1 MQRDAAQR
9 PRLAR
14 YLLYGRAEL
23 NVMNE
28 PFSILPDL
36 RFAIRSLSRSPGF
49 VLIAVITLGLGIG
62 ANTSAFSVINEVL
75 LRPLPYADSGQLD
88 RIYRAIPQNSRG
100 GVSPADY
107 LDLRPQMR
115 GYGEIAA
122 YAFSD
127 MNFSE
132 PGQPAEMARGLR
144 ISDNLFSTLRIQ
156 PQLGRSF
163 RPDETI
169 LGNHRVLM
177 MSHRFW
183 QTRFGGDA
191 GIIGRTVRVDGEVHE
206 IVGVLPDTLN
216 DWRHLGP
223 FDLFRPLG
231 LTEKERTDRSGTWV
245 RLVGRRSATLTRAQA
260 EGFFASFGR
269 RLAAEYP
276 ATHAGST
283 WRTLPITVA
292 VAPDNG
298 PGILGMVAGL
308 SALVLLIA
316 CSNLANLLLARTMA
330 RAREFAVRSALGA
343 SRARLLRPLI
353 VESLLLALAGG
364 IFAIYFA
371 MWTNDWLRNYGTTA
385 FDQGFMFAVDWRVL
399 GWALSAC
406 LFTVLVF
413 GVAPALFALRLDL
426 NKTLK
431 SGGRGTTGDRGHQRF
446 RHGLIVGQFA
456 LAMVL
461 LAGAALFVRGIH
473 EANNRQYG
481 WQSDHMITGTAQLPT
496 ASYPS
501 GKEITDFQRLALERL
516 EALPGVASAS
526 MSYSMPF
533 FGLAEPRKY
542 AVAGRVTPQPG
553 HEPVAAT
560 NGISPHY
567 FETVGTRLLGGRN
580 FDAGDTL
587 TSPKVFIVNEAMG
600 RGLFG
605 GESPL
610 GRRIARAGGKTMEW
624 GEIVGV
630 VGDVQSIYP
639 DRIPVPYQ
647 IYQPLTQEP
656 RPGAEIAVRT
666 AGTAPAALVDG
677 IRTTMATLDPDLPVR
692 ELQPADVG
700 IAKANY
706 QWQILGSM
714 LSFLAVLGLALA
726 SLGMYGVIARTMAQ
740 RTSEFGIRIALGAQ
754 ALDITRLVLTSA
766 AGLALGG
773 TAIGL
778 LGAFGISRLIAAFFP
793 GMQTNNVAVLSGV
806 TVLLVAVALIAC
818 YMPAR
823 RASRI
828 SPTEALRAE

>member
-1 MQRDAAQR
+1 MGLRQ
-9 PRLAR
+9 RLAR
-14 YLLYGRAEL
+14 YLLYGRSEL
-23 NVMNE
+23 SAMKE
-28 PFSILPDL
+28 PFAILGDVRVAL
-36 RFAIRSLSRSPGF
+36 RSLSRAPGF

-62 ANTSAFSVINEVL
+62 ANTSAFSLINEVF
-75 LRPLPYADSGQLD
+75 LRALPYPDSGQLD
-88 RIYRAIPQNSRG
+88 RIYRTTPQNSRG

-107 LDLRPQMR
+107 LDLRPQLR
-115 GYGEIAA
+115 GYGEVAA
-122 YAFSD
+122 YAFAD
-127 MNFSE
+127 MNLSE
-132 PGQPAEMARGLR
+132 PGQPAEMAPGLR
-144 ISDNLFSTLRIQ
+144 ISDNLFSTLRTQ
-156 PQLGRSF
+156 PELGRSF
-163 RPDETI
+163 RPDETV
-169 LGNHRVLM
+169 LGSHRVLM
-177 MSHRFW
+177 ISHRYW
-183 QTRFGGDA
+183 QTRFAGDA
-191 GIIGRTVRVDGEVHE
+191 EIIGRTVRIDGEVHE
-206 IVGVLPDTLN
+206 IVGVLPDALK
-216 DWRHLGP
+216 DWRHLGAY
-223 FDLFRPLG
+223 DVFRPLA
-231 LTEKERTDRSGTWV
+231 LTEAETTDRSATWL
-245 RLVGRRSATLTRAQA
+245 RLVGRRSRTLTRAQTD
-260 EGFFASFGR
+260 GFIANFGR

-283 WRTLPITVA
+283 WRTLPLTVA

-298 PGILGMVAGL
+298 PGILGMLVGL

-343 SRARLLRPLI
+343 SRARLLRPLFA
-353 VESLLLALAGG
+353 ESLLLALAGG

-496 ASYPS
+496 ATYPS

-542 AVAGRVTPQPG
+542 VVAGRVTPQPG

-567 FETVGTRLLGGRN
+567 FETVGTRLLGGRA
-580 FDAGDTL
+580 FSVGDTL
-587 TSPKVFIVNEAMG
+587 TSPKVFVVNEAMG

-610 GRRIARAGGKTMEW
+610 GRRIARAGGKTIEW

-639 DRIPVPYQ
+639 DRIAVPFQLYRAMAQ
-647 IYQPLTQEP
+647 QP
-656 RPGAEIAVRT
+656 RPVGQIAVRT
-666 AGTAPAALVDG
+666 AAAAAASVFVDG
-677 IRTTMATLDPDLPVR
+677 IRTTMAALDSDLPVR
-692 ELQPADVG
+692 ELQPAETA
-700 IAKANY
+700 IARANY

-714 LSFLAVLGLALA
+714 LSFLAVLGLGLA
-726 SLGMYGVIARTMAQ
+726 SLGMYSVIARTMAQ
-740 RTSEFGIRIALGAQ
+740 RTGEFGIRLALGAQ
-754 ALDITRLVLTSA
+754 VGDITRLVITSGA
-766 AGLALGG
+766 TLALIGS
-773 TAIGL
+773 AIGL
-778 LGAFGISRLIAAFFP
+778 PGAYGISRLIAAFFP
-793 GMQTNNVAVLSGV
+793 GLQTSNVPVLSGV
-806 TVLLVAVALIAC
+806 TLLLVAVALIAC

-823 RASRI
+823 TASRI

>member
-1 MQRDAAQR
+1 MI
-9 PRLAR
+9 
-14 YLLYGRAEL
+14 
-23 NVMNE
+23 E
-28 PFSILPDL
+28 PFNDL
-36 RFAIRSLSRSPGF
+36 RVAIRSLTRTPGF
-49 VLIAVITLGLGIG
+49 ILIAILTLGLGIG
-62 ANTSAFSVINEVL
+62 ANTSAFSIINEVL
-75 LRPLPYADSGQLD
+75 LRPLPYPDSDQLD

-107 LDLRPQMR
+107 LDLKPLMS
-115 GYGEIAA
+115 GYGEVAA
-122 YAFSD
+122 YAFAD
-127 MNFSE
+127 MNLSE
-132 PGQPAEMARGLR
+132 PGQPAETANGLR
-144 ISDNLFSTLRIQ
+144 VSDNLFSTLRIQ
-156 PQLGRSF
+156 PELGRGF
-163 RPDETI
+163 RPDETV

-183 QTRFGGDA
+183 QARFGGDA

-206 IVGVLPDTLN
+206 IVGVLPDTLK

-231 LTEKERTDRSGTWV
+231 LTEKEKTDRAGSWV
-245 RLVGRRSATLTRAQA
+245 RLVGRRSGTVSRAQA
-260 EGFFASFGR
+260 ESFFASFGR
-269 RLAAEYP
+269 RLAAEFP
-276 ATHAGST
+276 AVHAGST
-283 WRTLPITVA
+283 WRTLQLEVA

-298 PGILGMVAGL
+298 PGILGMLVGL
-308 SALVLLIA
+308 STLVLLIA

-330 RAREFAVRSALGA
+330 RSREFAVRGALGA
-343 SRARLLRPLI
+343 SRARLLRPLFA
-353 VESLLLALAGG
+353 ESLLLALAGG
-364 IFAIYFA
+364 VFAIYFA
-371 MWTNDWLRNYGTTA
+371 TWTNDWMRNYGATA
-385 FDQGFMFAVDWRVL
+385 FDQGFVFAIDWRVIA
-399 GWALSAC
+399 WAFTAC
-406 LFTVLVF
+406 LFTALAF

-446 RHGLIVGQFA
+446 RQALIVGQFA

-481 WQSDHMITGTAQLPT
+481 WKSDRLVTGTVQLPT
-496 ASYPS
+496 AAYK
-501 GKEITDFQRLALERL
+501 GAQEIADFQRLALERL

-526 MSYSMPF
+526 VSYSMPF

-542 AVAGRVTPQPG
+542 VVAAREAPRPG

-560 NGISPHY
+560 NGVSPHY
-567 FETVGTRLLGGRN
+567 FETVGTRVLEGRIFN
-580 FDAGDTL
+580 DGDTL
-587 TSPKVFIVNEAMG
+587 TSPKVFVVNQAMA

-605 GESPL
+605 SESPL
-610 GRRIARAGGKTMEW
+610 GRRVARAGGTTVEW

-639 DRIPVPYQ
+639 DRVAVPYQ
-647 IYQPLTQEP
+647 IYQPMGQEP
-656 RPGAEIAVRT
+656 RPGSEIAVRA

-677 IRTTMATLDPDLPVR
+677 IRTTMAALDPDLPVS
-692 ELQPADVG
+692 ELQPAEIS
-700 IAKANY
+700 IARANH

-714 LSFLAVLGLALA
+714 LSFLGVLGLFLA

-754 ALDITRLVLTSA
+754 VRDITRLVLTSGA
-766 AGLALGG
+766 TLALIG
-773 TAIGL
+773 TALGL
-778 LGAFGISRLIAAFFP
+778 LGAFGITRLIASFFP
-793 GMQTNNVAVLSGV
+793 GMVTNSVAVLGGV
-806 TVLLVAVALIAC
+806 TLLLVTVSLLAC

-823 RASRI
+823 TASRI